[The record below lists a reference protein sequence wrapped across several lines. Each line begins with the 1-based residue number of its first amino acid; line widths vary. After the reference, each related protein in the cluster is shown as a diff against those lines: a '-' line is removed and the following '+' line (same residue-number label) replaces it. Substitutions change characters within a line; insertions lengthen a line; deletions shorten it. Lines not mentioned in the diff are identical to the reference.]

1 MNSNYREAVDYL
13 YDFVNFENE
22 RIERYTP
29 ENITLDRPAHLLD
42 LLGNPQENY
51 PSMLI
56 AGTKGKGSVA
66 AMCAASLQAAGLKV
80 GLYTS
85 PHLRSFRD
93 RIRVLTPEN
102 EDGRISRQDVVA
114 LVDELKQVAEQV
126 PGISWYEMVT
136 AIAFLYFIR
145 EQVDVAVIEVGLGG
159 RLDATNLLTPLVS
172 VITSLSLDHTNLLG
186 STLAEITREKAGII
200 KPGVPVISASQRPE
214 ALDILSDISACRG
227 APLTIIGRDW
237 IKDDQVELA
246 GENQHPYKWK
256 KLLRV
261 SKAVGAAI
269 IPPNSEFELA
279 LAGKHQQENALVALA
294 AMDAIYPH
302 FPELTMTAIKSGLAE
317 VNWPGRL
324 QVLDDAY
331 DRPTLLLDCAHNVDS
346 AEKLASALRHDYRYE
361 GLWLIMGITADK
373 DVVGILSTLMP
384 LTEKVILTASSHP
397 RASSSDDLFRRATDL
412 GFEAVASPNV
422 AQALLTIRREANPGD
437 LICVTGSIFVVGD
450 LLNQWD
456 SLQSKL
462 ELTGYGQPV

>member
-1 MNSNYREAVDYL
+1 MSSSYREAVDFL
-13 YDFVNFENE
+13 YDFVNFEHE
-22 RIERYTP
+22 RIERYSP
-29 ENITLDRPAHLLD
+29 ENITLDRPAHLLH
-42 LLGNPQENY
+42 LLGNPQEDY

-66 AMCAASLQAAGLKV
+66 AMCAASLRAAGLRV

-93 RIRVLTPEN
+93 RIRILTPEN
-102 EDGRISRQDVVA
+102 GDGRISQQGVVE

-136 AIAFLYFIR
+136 AIAFLYFMRKHI
-145 EQVDVAVIEVGLGG
+145 DIAVIEVGLGG

-200 KPGVPVISASQRPE
+200 KPGVPVISATQKTE
-214 ALDILSDISACRG
+214 ALEILSEFSASRG

-237 IKDDQVELA
+237 VRDDQVELVF
-246 GENQHPYKWK
+246 ENQHPYKWK

-261 SKAVGAAI
+261 SKAMEDGI

-279 LAGKHQQENALVALA
+279 LAGKHQQDNALVALA
-294 AMDAIYPH
+294 ALDAIHPQ
-302 FPELTMTAIKSGLAE
+302 FPELTMLAIKRGLAE
-317 VNWPGRL
+317 VFWPGRL
-324 QVLDDAY
+324 QILDEGY

-346 AEKLASALRHDYRYE
+346 AEKLATALRHDYRYE
-361 GLWLIMGITADK
+361 SLWLIVGITADK
-373 DVVGILSTLMP
+373 DITGILSTLLP
-384 LTEKVILTASSHP
+384 LTEKVIVTASSHP
-397 RASSSDDLFRRATDL
+397 RASSPDELLRRAANL

-422 AQALLTIRREANPGD
+422 AQALFTIRQEAKPGD

-462 ELTGYGQPV
+462 ELIGYRQPV